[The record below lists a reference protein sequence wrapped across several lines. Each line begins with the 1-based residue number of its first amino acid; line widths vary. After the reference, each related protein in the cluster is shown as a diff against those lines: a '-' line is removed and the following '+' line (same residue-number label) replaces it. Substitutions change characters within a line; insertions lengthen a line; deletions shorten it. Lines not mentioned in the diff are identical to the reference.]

1 MIEKLSDEKI
11 DGCIDAVE
19 SKIRNLHGSQTN
31 IKKALKVGMQQARDY
46 YDAQIDKQTKTM
58 EELWDMFN
66 LPVPLEARKKI
77 NKWNGRHT
85 KDTLLFGYAVGF
97 FLAAGGT
104 IKDGD

>member
-46 YDAQIDKQTKTM
+46 YDAQIDKQAKTM
-58 EELWDMFN
+58 EDI
-66 LPVPLEARKKI
+66 KKI
-77 NKWNGRHT
+77 VCTHEYDCLSCVEIFVNG
-85 KDTLLFGYAVGF
+85 
-97 FLAAGGT
+97 FLTAGGT